1 MPTPPRQPSPVPC
14 SVSRVICDNSN
25 FQVHTIEISQPCT
38 VPYPAWSLRI
48 ATCPWSYS
56 LGTPLVPSPRHPFT
70 LSRPPRPHDRC
81 TLLCDSRVG
90 RLHRSFFRSH
100 PPGFAPLFAHVWSA
114 RSRLVPAFRLPALAP
129 TMAPGQVLHRHRPSA
144 GYRPLHLPL
153 SLLRPPLGSLS
164 PRSRQLAPLFRAQ
177 SPHGL
182 TPPSLGLD
190 WPLALAA

>member
-1 MPTPPRQPSPVPC
+1 MRAHTA
-14 SVSRVICDNSN
+14 SVGGAPLRGGLAPLRGASAPFTSLGA
-25 FQVHTIEISQPCT
+25 PT

-114 RSRLVPAFRLPALAP
+114 RSRLVLAFRLPALAP
-129 TMAPGQVLHRHRPSA
+129 AMALSQPSGLA
-144 GYRPLHLPL
+144 TPQFYDHTSVQL
-153 SLLRPPLGSLS
+153 SPYPPLGSNLLQTMQVWLDAFWWLDG
-164 PRSRQLAPLFRAQ
+164 PGRA
-177 SPHGL
+177 G
-182 TPPSLGLD
+182 
-190 WPLALAA
+190 AAWAEQD